1 MALRKIAQLGEPV
14 LRVPARPLA
23 SEEIRSASIRTLIA
37 DMVETMRDADGA
49 GLAAPQV
56 YAPYQLCVIELAD
69 NPRYPNLAPI
79 PLTTLINPVITPL
92 VGSSTPRTSP
102 DRDVSPVEVQ
112 ASGASGLSDG
122 EAILVYE
129 GCLSVPGLR
138 GRVRRPRK
146 VRVQALDAEGRPLDF
161 TWEGFHAA
169 VVQHEVD
176 HLNATL
182 FVDRALPGTLTF
194 QRPYERFV
202 PVEERVVDGAVPRPR
217 R

>member
-1 MALRKIAQLGEPV
+1 MAIRKIAQLGEPV
-14 LRVPARPLA
+14 LRTPARRLDEA
-23 SEEIRSASIRTLIA
+23 EILCSTTRSLIA

-56 YAPYQLCVIELAD
+56 YESLQLCVIELANND
-69 NPRYPNLAPI
+69 RYPNLEPI
-79 PLTTLINPVITPL
+79 PLTILINPVLTPL
-92 VGSSTPRTSP
+92 VSM
-102 DRDVSPVEVQ
+102 
-112 ASGASGLSDG
+112 ASGALPDD

-146 VRVQALDAEGRPLDF
+146 VRVQAFDAEGRALDF
-161 TWEGFHAA
+161 VWQGFHAA

-182 FVDRALPGTLTF
+182 FVDRAPSHTLTF
-194 QRPYERFV
+194 LREYQRFV
-202 PVEERVVDGAVPRPR
+202 APEARVVDGAAARAGSAPDSPEGSGDGAR
-217 R
+217 